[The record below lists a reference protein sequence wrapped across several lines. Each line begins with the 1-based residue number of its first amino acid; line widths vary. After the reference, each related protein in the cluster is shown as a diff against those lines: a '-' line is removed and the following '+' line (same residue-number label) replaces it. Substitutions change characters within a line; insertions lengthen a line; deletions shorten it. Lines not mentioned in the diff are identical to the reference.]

1 MGDGKTTVIAPLLAL
16 VLADG
21 QSLVCA
27 CMPSALLE
35 MSRAVLARLDETN
48 MFPGVYVYVYI
59 YIIQVYNIYFQVYIY
74 IHLHI
79 YIYNHALSR
88 CLFSLC
94 PTLFQAET
102 RCFSSPVAPKAVMT
116 FKFGR
121 SSHADQALYDKLEAL
136 RGNVRCFLGDPL
148 GKVTT
153 MGSIANLRGRWRYT
167 SVSSQQLNE
176 YPFAKMLAPRLP
188 S

>member
-48 MFPGVYVYVYI
+48 MFPGVYVCIYIYYPGIQYIFPGVYI
-59 YIIQVYNIYFQVYIY
+59 YTFTY
-74 IHLHI
+74 I